1 MRETDCVVN
10 SVTDRATQTER
21 EIDRRTYSGIENR
34 AGSTADR
41 EMHSGKDSVKYCE
54 T

>member
-1 MRETDCVVN
+1 MD
-10 SVTDRATQTER
+10 SVTGRPSQIER
-21 EIDRRTYSGIENR
+21 EIDSRTYGGIENR
-34 AGSTADR
+34 AGSRAAR